1 MKKTKKKKKKVIHY
15 LMMSLIY
22 AGISLLWIQ
31 LHLLP
36 RLPPRHF
43 SFLSSFRSGASW
55 SPLHFHFLHCPS
67 RTKNMLNDD
76 VDLGNI
82 DRSKKWSS
90 TKIQNTKQHQLGI
103 DTCILI
109 SSSWITCFMKILA
122 SGLNDWHWT
131 CARYRFFRIRKVSV
145 LEKKHLNWF
154 KYKLRHTFD
163 NDNN

>member
-1 MKKTKKKKKKVIHY
+1 MKKTKQQQQQKKVIHY

-22 AGISLLWIQ
+22 AGISLLWNQ

-36 RLPPRHF
+36 RLPPRQF
-43 SFLSSFRSGASW
+43 PFPSSFRSGASL
-55 SPLHFHFLHCPS
+55 SPVHFHFLHCPS
-67 RTKNMLNDD
+67 RTKNKLNDD

-82 DRSKKWSS
+82 DMSKKWPH

-109 SSSWITCFMKILA
+109 SSSWITCFMKLLA
-122 SGLNDWHWT
+122 SGLNDSHWT

-145 LEKKHLNWF
+145 LEK
-154 KYKLRHTFD
+154 TFELI
-163 NDNN
+163 